1 MEQDFD
7 KCKDNTNIIVQK
19 SDDLGYRINRKKS
32 VLSPTKR
39 IVFFGLIIDTEVFK
53 VFLTDEK
60 VDKIIS
66 LGHSILQQKNVVI
79 RCLASLNLPL
89 ADFKFEIYQLISFF
103 ESSLINTIDSKLPKE
118 FLKAQTLFLS
128 KFL

>member
-1 MEQDFD
+1 L
-7 KCKDNTNIIVQK
+7 I
-19 SDDLGYRINRKKS
+19 
-32 VLSPTKR
+32 PTKR

-79 RCLASLNLPL
+79 RCLASFIGLIVHAFYAVTFGPLHYRNLERNKVSAL
-89 ADFKFEIYQLISFF
+89 RNSFGNF
-103 ESSLINTIDSKLPKE
+103 ESIVFINEDSKNEIKWWI
-118 FLKAQTLFLS
+118 
-128 KFL
+128 

>member
-7 KCKDNTNIIVQK
+7 KCKDNTNIMVQK
-19 SDDLGYRINRKKS
+19 LDDLGYRINRKKS
-32 VLSPTKR
+32 VLIPTKH

-66 LGHSILQQKNVVI
+66 LGRKML
-79 RCLASLNLPL
+79 
-89 ADFKFEIYQLISFF
+89 
-103 ESSLINTIDSKLPKE
+103 
-118 FLKAQTLFLS
+118 LS
-128 KFL
+128 DV